1 MFTEKQWRHALV
13 FCATDSVGLRK
24 VRFKPVAVT
33 VTELTRAGHANNV
46 RLHVL
51 GLGAGDMKS
60 VKAKL

>member
-1 MFTEKQWRHALV
+1 M

-24 VRFKPVAVT
+24 VRFEHVAVT

-51 GLGAGDMKS
+51 GLAAGDMKS

>member
-1 MFTEKQWRHALV
+1 M
-13 FCATDSVGLRK
+13 FCATDSVGPRK
-24 VRFKPVAVT
+24 VCFEYVAVT
-33 VTELTRAGHANNV
+33 VTELMLAGHANNV